1 MKNEK
6 GVALITTLVLGLIA
20 LVIVGGLIYMLTSG
34 TQISGK
40 EKKYSTALESAKGAS
55 EYIIEKILSGNLT
68 CNGGNPCNDG
78 NNIDLG
84 SYSNL
89 GGFNVNAKLL
99 KKTNTTTATIY
110 AIEITANSGNEK
122 ASIDF
127 VYSLSQ

>member
-1 MKNEK
+1 MKSEK

-40 EKKYSTALESAKGAS
+40 EKKYSLALEAAKGAS

-68 CNGGNPCNDG
+68 CGGNPCSDG

-89 GGFNVNAKLL
+89 GGFNVSAKLL
-99 KKTNTTTATIY
+99 KKINTTTATVF
-110 AIEITANSGNEK
+110 AIEINANSGEER